1 MNGLLIE
8 YLKSDSNLNENQI
21 NQIVDVTVRDQM
33 QS

>member
-21 NQIVDVTVRDQM
+21 NQIVDVTVKDQM